1 MTQGSAILT
10 FLTTITLF
18 LLTRSWQRRQHFKS
32 SSHEPNRLQRLQ
44 VFDQI
49 MGLLVIQTQSEKAVV
64 VLDNI
69 IKRCKASVSE
79 LHVNRDERL
88 TT

>member
-1 MTQGSAILT
+1 
-10 FLTTITLF
+10 
-18 LLTRSWQRRQHFKS
+18 
-32 SSHEPNRLQRLQ
+32 
-44 VFDQI
+44 
-49 MGLLVIQTQSEKAVV
+49 MGLLVIQTQSEKAIV

-79 LHVNRDERL
+79 LHVIRKERL

>member
-1 MTQGSAILT
+1 
-10 FLTTITLF
+10 
-18 LLTRSWQRRQHFKS
+18 
-32 SSHEPNRLQRLQ
+32 
-44 VFDQI
+44 

-79 LHVNRDERL
+79 LHRERTTHYLNDPLGCLPIHTSTDEKLCFQDTRR
-88 TT
+88 